1 MLKQSFVSHNANALC
16 FSISNPKFN
25 PLSPPKKPNRLA
37 SCALNVGLQD
47 VTEVIHNKVSLFSL
61 FLPYLA
67 AIDRDFMLSVKVL
80 IAAGFSGAIGQL
92 LKPFT
97 SVVFYKKKLDFR
109 TALQAG
115 GFPSTHSSSVVAA
128 ATAIAFERGFDD
140 SIFGLTVVY
149 AVLIM
154 YDAQGVRREVGKHAR
169 VLNKLTANARK
180 GEVTIRLEGKE
191 GETLESDEISEEVYL
206 PLKESI
212 GHTEVEVIAGA
223 LFGFL
228 VSFGVYSLM

>member
-1 MLKQSFVSHNANALC
+1 MLKQSFVSSHNANALC
-16 FSISNPKFN
+16 FSVSNPKLSL
-25 PLSPPKKPNRLA
+25 LSPPKKPNRLA
-37 SCALNVGLQD
+37 SSALNVGFQD
-47 VTEVIHNKVSLFSL
+47 VTEVIHNKSLYAFREGTNSCW
-61 FLPYLA
+61 
-67 AIDRDFMLSVKVL
+67 VL
-80 IAAGFSGAIGQL
+80 RAIGQL

-128 ATAIAFERGFDD
+128 ATAIAFER
-140 SIFGLTVVY
+140 
-149 AVLIM
+149 
-154 YDAQGVRREVGKHAR
+154 REVGKHAR
-169 VLNKLTANARK
+169 VLNKLTSNARK
-180 GEVTIRLEGKE
+180 GEEISLKGKE

-228 VSFGVYSLM
+228 VSFGVYSFM